1 MAALRGDHTVICH
14 LLRSSRQKGRSEQ
27 FLFILDEGPSRKH
40 ALADTLAYAM
50 RDRLCVIGDGDGL

>member
-1 MAALRGDHTVICH
+1 MICH

-40 ALADTLAYAM
+40 ALADTLAY
-50 RDRLCVIGDGDGL
+50 RCVIDFALSATATAYKV